1 MEGGKIIVDLTE
13 EEDPVQAP
21 PPAKKGRKSSSTY
34 KNGAAS
40 TDVYRPDV
48 IIAFHL
54 VSANEFAPRMVSSNG
69 RPLPLELLFTFQ
81 LVPRIRFDG
90 EKKRW
95 LVPLTYHDQL
105 QATLEK
111 RHRIKIEPLPR
122 NTLLAVNERMLR
134 SSMASSA
141 STKEVEECDV
151 ELRSRVPESLI
162 RALAPFQRLGVQ
174 FVMRNEGRAL
184 IADEM

>member
-1 MEGGKIIVDLTE
+1 MENRGKIVVDLTE
-13 EEDPVQAP
+13 DAVQAP
-21 PPAKKGRKSSSTY
+21 PPSKKGRKSSSTDN
-34 KNGAAS
+34 NGAAS
-40 TDVYRPDV
+40 LEVYRPD
-48 IIAFHL
+48 ITIAFHL
-54 VSANEFAPRMVSSNG
+54 VSANEFAPRVVHTNG

-122 NTLLAVNERMLR
+122 NTLLAVSERILR
-134 SSMASSA
+134 SSMATSV